1 MRSEATLD
9 TVSRT
14 ADRWSDIADLVGR
27 IALASLFLMS
37 GVDKLFIHTAEN
49 IQLMQAYRVPL
60 AGLLV
65 YPSGVFELAA
75 GLALAAGYRARLA
88 ALLLALFTAFVSP
101 IFHAFWSAPPDQAL
115 VQMLFFTTN
124 VAIFGG
130 LLHLAWR
137 GEDWHGSGNNSTT
150 ATALDENGQRVN
162 DRTMKPPKH
171 DILTGSRPDGTAF
184 GGGDLQDMTCGN
196 WTKDTSDGSAMVGH
210 HDRIGPIDHP
220 WATSWNSSHNSRGC
234 SQERLRSSGGE
245 GLFYCFAVNK

>member
-1 MRSEATLD
+1 LSTQGKTLD
-9 TVSRT
+9 DSTVVHAR
-14 ADRWSDIADLVGR
+14 DRIGTGPWHNSKGVR
-27 IALASLFLMS
+27 IASS
-37 GVDKLFIHTAEN
+37 VDDL
-49 IQLMQAYRVPL
+49 
-60 AGLLV
+60 
-65 YPSGVFELAA
+65 
-75 GLALAAGYRARLA
+75 
-88 ALLLALFTAFVSP
+88 
-101 IFHAFWSAPPDQAL
+101 
-115 VQMLFFTTN
+115 
-124 VAIFGG
+124 
-130 LLHLAWR
+130 
-137 GEDWHGSGNNSTT
+137 HGSGNNITT

-162 DRTMKPPKH
+162 DRTQKPPKH